1 MVAAQIKR
9 GAEKKKKE
17 GDEKAGWPKN
27 RKREILLRAQHA
39 KVNGKVEKKTKTKE
53 KTINKK
59 TNNTEITLKKKGKKG
74 MVEVIKT
81 ALHKTHKLT
90 HTHKKEV
97 RKPKYVL
104 VYSEEQLLLRE
115 KKKKREKRKEIEKM
129 RI

>member
-1 MVAAQIKR
+1 
-9 GAEKKKKE
+9 
-17 GDEKAGWPKN
+17 
-27 RKREILLRAQHA
+27 
-39 KVNGKVEKKTKTKE
+39 
-53 KTINKK
+53 
-59 TNNTEITLKKKGKKG
+59 

-115 KKKKREKRKEIEKM
+115 KKKKERRGKK
-129 RI
+129 